1 MKAITKYFLNTF
13 GLMFVI
19 IGLTCNLSNV
29 WQSVFC
35 MIGTFMY
42 IFEKYISVEDEA
54 EQERQIKKLEEK
66 VEKLEN
72 KLQKEE
78 SKTDINLED
87 VPMNYDEYLKRKG
100 KW

>member
-1 MKAITKYFLNTF
+1 MKAIIKYFLNTF

-19 IGLTCNLSNV
+19 IGLNCNLSNV
-29 WQSVFC
+29 WRSVFC

-66 VEKLEN
+66 VEELGE

-78 SKTDINLED
+78 SKTDVNLED
-87 VPMNYDEYLKRKG
+87 VPMSYDEYLKRKG

>member
-1 MKAITKYFLNTF
+1 MKAIIKYILNVF
-13 GLMFVI
+13 GLMLVI

-54 EQERQIKKLEEK
+54 KQERQIELLEK
-66 VEKLEN
+66 QVEELGE

-78 SKTDINLED
+78 SKTDVNLED